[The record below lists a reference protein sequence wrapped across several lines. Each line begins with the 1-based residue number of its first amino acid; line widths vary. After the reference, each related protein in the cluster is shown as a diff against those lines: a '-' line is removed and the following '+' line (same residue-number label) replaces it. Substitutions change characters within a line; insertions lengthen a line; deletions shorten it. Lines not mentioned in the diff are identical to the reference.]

1 MPPSNQSRYAMAL
14 YPQFDV
20 ASRSTSSSS
29 HHLQTCVCC
38 RGKITKTKNDVL
50 LCDCKSCV
58 YCSEECKAID
68 STVHAPRCSI
78 IQAKTKSVSEWAL
91 RFDQYLEFEDMYQ
104 EDYPENLFEFGVDRH
119 DRRLCPHETTTYFTH
134 RQALIEELVKEG
146 FTRAA
151 DDDDDDSCTEK
162 TNHLALDIAV
172 MHCRDMLVLDK
183 FDSFFSRTDGLVPKK
198 ELLMNLCLFTGR
210 YQEVYDLCCF
220 YARNGDRY
228 FPHSSKK
235 YIGSIQSPNTASRED
250 VTKSF
255 FQSNSLHHESFPLAA
270 LNHMVCIYNVE
281 HMFWTMH

>member
-78 IQAKTKSVSEWAL
+78 IQAKTKSVSKWAHS
-91 RFDQYLEFEDMYQ
+91 LEQHLEDMNQ
-104 EDYPENLFEFGVDRH
+104 SLSQDYPENLFEFGVDRH
-119 DRRLCPHETTTYFTH
+119 DRFINHNLVAMYFKQ
-134 RQALIEELVKEG
+134 RQALIEGLVKEG
-146 FTRAA
+146 LARAA
-151 DDDDDDSCTEK
+151 DDDSCTEK

-183 FDSFFSRTDGLVPKK
+183 FDSYFA
-198 ELLMNLCLFTGR
+198 ELMAL
-210 YQEVYDLCCF
+210 YQ
-220 YARNGDRY
+220 R
-228 FPHSSKK
+228 
-235 YIGSIQSPNTASRED
+235 
-250 VTKSF
+250 KS
-255 FQSNSLHHESFPLAA
+255 
-270 LNHMVCIYNVE
+270 C
-281 HMFWTMH
+281 